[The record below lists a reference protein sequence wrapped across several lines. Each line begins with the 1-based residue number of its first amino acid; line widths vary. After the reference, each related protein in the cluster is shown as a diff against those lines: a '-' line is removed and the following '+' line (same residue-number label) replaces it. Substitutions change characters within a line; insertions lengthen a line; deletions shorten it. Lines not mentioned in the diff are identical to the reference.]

1 MEDSK
6 RKYLYIT
13 LCVLAVLVVL
23 YLTYSLVAHGSPLI
37 KSVNEHLISGN
48 ELHND
53 SLYDEAMI
61 EYGKAYSMDSANTVS
76 AYNRGTNLLLK
87 NYQDMKSGKV
97 ENGIIPDTIVMQR
110 YEEAEKMMAKSIE
123 GEKVEKNKELV
134 AKAGHNLGLAHHH
147 RMELKEAEAAYKESL
162 RNDPANENTR
172 YNLAVVQYL
181 LKNQQNQQN
190 QQQQNQQQ
198 EQQNQQQQQQEEQQ
212 DQSQQQQEQNQE
224 QNQQQEQKN
233 QEQEQQQ
240 QDEKKENY
248 ERMLEALMQDE
259 KELRED
265 MEEKKAVQGIKMDLE
280 KNW

>member
-13 LCVLAVLVVL
+13 LCVLAVLVVV
-23 YLTYSLVAHGSPLI
+23 YLTYSLIAHGSPLI

-123 GEKVEKNKELV
+123 GEKVGKNKELV

-147 RMELKEAEAAYKESL
+147 SMELKEAEAAYKESL

-181 LKNQQNQQN
+181 LKNQQN

-265 MEEKKAVQGIKMDLE
+265 MEEKKAVQGIKMNLE

>member
-13 LCVLAVLVVL
+13 LCVLAVLVVA

>member
-181 LKNQQNQQN
+181 LKNQQNQQ
-190 QQQQNQQQ
+190 QQNQQQ